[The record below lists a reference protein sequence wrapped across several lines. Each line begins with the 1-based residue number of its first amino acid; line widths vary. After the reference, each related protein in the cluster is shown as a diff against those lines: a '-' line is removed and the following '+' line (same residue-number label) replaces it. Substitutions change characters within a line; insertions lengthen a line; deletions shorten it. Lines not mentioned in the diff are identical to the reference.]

1 MALKVRGLRFDVNE
15 SNVVM
20 GIALDVAQQVKRLNK
35 MQEKNKID
43 TQTYIKKRKELQE
56 LIKNFK
62 EQIERIEE

>member
-1 MALKVRGLRFDVNE
+1 MALKVRGLKFDVNE

-43 TQTYIKKRKELQE
+43 THTYIKKRKELQE